1 MRQLHPPFQAALSM
15 SGYKYKLEYEPQVEK
30 KKKRKSRKRP
40 VTWFNPPFSLSLKT
54 NVGKEFLGLL
64 NRAFPPENPLN
75 KLFNRQTVKIGY
87 KCMPNMATT
96 VARHNSKVIRG
107 DNPSAAQA
115 KKCDCEG
122 GTPSCPVEGECR
134 QKGVVYKASVT
145 ERTSGKTETY
155 TGLTGREFKERWKEH
170 QKDFENTKNRTKTTL
185 SSHIWELK
193 DRGLNFSVKWKIL
206 DRATTYNPVKKN
218 APSV

>member
-1 MRQLHPPFQAALSM
+1 M
-15 SGYKYKLEYEPQVEK
+15 
-30 KKKRKSRKRP
+30 
-40 VTWFNPPFSLSLKT
+40 
-54 NVGKEFLGLL
+54 
-64 NRAFPPENPLN
+64 
-75 KLFNRQTVKIGY
+75 FNRQTVKIGY

-107 DNPSAAQA
+107 DNPSAVQA

-122 GTPSCPVEGECR
+122 GTPFCPVEGECR

-145 ERTSGKTETY
+145 ERMSGKTETY

-170 QKDFENTKNRTKTTL
+170 QKDFENTKNRTKTML

-193 DRGLNFSVKWKIL
+193 DRGLDFLVKWEIL
-206 DRATTYNPVKKN
+206 DRATTYNPVSKKCPLCLKETYFIMYTKGN
-218 APSV
+218 SSLNKRGEVYNTCRHRLQSLLSKVK